1 MHKLNK
7 KEHSKMRNHCL
18 YAQFYKYFFCVFFSC
33 ANIKINLTAIK
44 NMREKLNITSKNL
57 GIKEPGNMN
66 ITNLLDTIRRYKT
79 KHNSYRLRRKL
90 RRLGLNKYVKK
101 QNVSESDL
109 HKAIKLQKI
118 SQDDLKKIAILRRIK
133 NINDFLKEDLIYT
146 LLSSGKHLLEDNY
159 VKYIN
164 NNTDDEIKARI
175 NNIRTMLTKLDN
187 IVTKYERNIIK
198 KDLYK
203 IENKKRLTRAQKERI
218 QAYLTELALTLDK
231 SRKTQTS

>member
-18 YAQFYKYFFCVFFSC
+18 YTQFYKYFFCVFFSC
-33 ANIKINLTAIK
+33 TNIKMNLTDIK
-44 NMREKLNITSKNL
+44 NMREKLNITTKNL
-57 GIKEPGNMN
+57 GIKEPSNMN

-79 KHNSYRLRRKL
+79 KHNSYRLRRKF

-101 QNVSESDL
+101 QHVSESDL
-109 HKAIKLQKI
+109 HKAIKLQKM
-118 SQDDLKKIAILRRIK
+118 SQDDLKKIAILQRIK
-133 NINDFLKEDLIYT
+133 NINDFLKKDLIYT
-146 LLSSGKHLLEDNY
+146 LLRSEKHLLEDNY

-175 NNIRTMLTKLDN
+175 NNNRTMLTKLDN
-187 IVTKYERNIIK
+187 IVTKYERNITK

-203 IENKKRLTRAQKERI
+203 IENKKRLTRAQKEKI
-218 QAYLTELALTLDK
+218 QAYLTELALILDK
-231 SRKTQTS
+231 SRKIQTS

>member
-1 MHKLNK
+1 M
-7 KEHSKMRNHCL
+7 
-18 YAQFYKYFFCVFFSC
+18 
-33 ANIKINLTAIK
+33 NLTAIK
-44 NMREKLNITSKNL
+44 NMREKLNITTKNL
-57 GIKEPGNMN
+57 GIKEPSNMN

-79 KHNSYRLRRKL
+79 KHNSYRLRRKF

-109 HKAIKLQKI
+109 HKAIKLQKM
-118 SQDDLKKIAILRRIK
+118 SQDDLKKIAILQRIK
-133 NINDFLKEDLIYT
+133 NINDFLKKDLIYT
-146 LLSSGKHLLEDNY
+146 LLRSEKHLLEDNY

-175 NNIRTMLTKLDN
+175 NNNRTMLTKLDN

-203 IENKKRLTRAQKERI
+203 IENKKRLTRAQKEKI
-218 QAYLTELALTLDK
+218 QAYLTELALILDK
-231 SRKTQTS
+231 SRKIQTS